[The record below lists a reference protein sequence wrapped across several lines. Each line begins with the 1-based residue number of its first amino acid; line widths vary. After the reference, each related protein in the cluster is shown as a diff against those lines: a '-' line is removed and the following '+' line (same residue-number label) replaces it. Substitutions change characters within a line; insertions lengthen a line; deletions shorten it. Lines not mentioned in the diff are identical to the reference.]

1 MEENSISRGIVGR
14 RYSKPPSLFGNGLE
28 GLVNLILEHPR
39 KSLEWHGGNYKERQR
54 LYSLALRLYETKSTL
69 KLVARDNLGE
79 NLSNPGSVGRV
90 CLGNEIDIQ
99 FGFLNWTDDH

>member
-1 MEENSISRGIVGR
+1 MPIAKCWTNPKVWYVILEENSISRGIVER
-14 RYSKPPSLFGNGLE
+14 RYSKPPRFGNGLE

-54 LYSLALRLYETKSTL
+54 LYGLALRLYETKSTL

-79 NLSNPGSVGRV
+79 NLSNAGSVG
-90 CLGNEIDIQ
+90 GQ
-99 FGFLNWTDDH
+99 